1 MLLNVCVCVC
11 VYVSVLVFKCA
22 FVVQVVSISSSS
34 NDLLTSVA
42 KPSGSASSQQ
52 GFIQLAYSSSSS
64 EGGPASGAKL
74 LLSNGPSH
82 YGSTFGYHSVP
93 SSLVTMSSD
102 FALTPEHVQ
111 YTYGDSQ
118 RYGVGGP
125 QAQQGFGS
133 TTFPPGYSAG
143 PLPNQL
149 HYSSSQGP
157 TAKLFTP
164 EKPGTGTYSV
174 GSDVGGLYVDK
185 QGTPFSASLSQSYDA
200 ALAYPSAGGFQGGS
214 QPSSISLSY
223 PGIASGLSFQGMQMD
238 PSGFDAGQYPGY
250 RQKDGP
256 AGYEAAVADGQ
267 RNAATS
273 GTAFSG
279 VLVQT
284 SQSFTS
290 NFGSGSGQSQATQ
303 STSGA
308 SFIAQSTPPASG
320 AQGQVASSAGAFG
333 NQRLSS
339 SAGPGFTN
347 HTGPSQSFGGQVEGS
362 QSAAAAVPSGLTA
375 SSLVSSSTTGGKLSD
390 SVSKLN
396 LKDGQPGNPGPMTT
410 SVDGASTSAGGVAPP
425 GGSTVASSVTGMMT
439 LASKMSLA
447 TTAKTSL
454 SQSMPSY
461 SDIANLVWH
470 LAF

>member
-1 MLLNVCVCVC
+1 MI
-11 VYVSVLVFKCA
+11 
-22 FVVQVVSISSSS
+22 QVVSISSSS
-34 NDLLTSVA
+34 NDLLTSA
-42 KPSGSASSQQ
+42 TKPSGSATSQL

-64 EGGPASGAKL
+64 EGGPASGTKL

-82 YGSTFGYHSVP
+82 YGSTFGYHSGP

-125 QAQQGFGS
+125 PAQQGFGS

-149 HYSSSQGP
+149 HYGSSQGP
-157 TAKLFTP
+157 TAKLFAP
-164 EKPGTGTYSV
+164 EKQGTGTYSV

-185 QGTPFSASLSQSYDA
+185 QGTPFSASLSQSYDS

-238 PSGFDAGQYPGY
+238 SGGFDAGQYPGY

-256 AGYEAAVADGQ
+256 AGGYEAGVADGQ

-279 VLVQT
+279 VPVQM

-290 NFGSGSGQSQATQ
+290 NFGSGSGQGQAAQ
-303 STSGA
+303 STTGA
-308 SFIAQSTPPASG
+308 SFITQSTPPASG
-320 AQGQVASSAGAFG
+320 AQGQGASSAGTFG

-339 SAGPGFTN
+339 SAGPGFAN

-362 QSAAAAVPSGLTA
+362 QSTAAA

-396 LKDGQPGNPGPMTT
+396 LKDGQPGNPGALTT
-410 SVDGASTSAGGVAPP
+410 SVDVAGTSAGGVATP
-425 GGSTVASSVTGMMT
+425 GGGTVASSVTGMMT

-461 SDIANLVWH
+461 LDVANLV
-470 LAF
+470 

>member
-1 MLLNVCVCVC
+1 MLLKI
-11 VYVSVLVFKCA
+11 YIFVSVLIFRCG
-22 FVVQVVSISSSS
+22 FVIQVVSISSSS
-34 NDLLTSVA
+34 NDLLTSVT
-42 KPSGSASSQQ
+42 KPSGSASSQL

-64 EGGPASGAKL
+64 EGGPASGTKL

-82 YGSTFGYHSVP
+82 YGSSFGYPSGP
-93 SSLVTMSSD
+93 SSLVTMSSEYT
-102 FALTPEHVQ
+102 LTPEHVQ
-111 YTYGDSQ
+111 YTYSDSQ

-125 QAQQGFGS
+125 PGQQGFGS

-149 HYSSSQGP
+149 HYSSSQVP

-164 EKPGTGTYSV
+164 EKQGAGTYSV

-185 QGTPFSASLSQSYDA
+185 QGTPFSASLSQSYDPP
-200 ALAYPSAGGFQGGS
+200 LVYQSAGGFQGGS

-238 PSGFDAGQYPGY
+238 SSGFDGGQYPGY

-256 AGYEAAVADGQ
+256 AGYEAGAATDGQ

-273 GTAFSG
+273 GIVFSG
-279 VLVQT
+279 VQVQT

-290 NFGSGSGQSQATQ
+290 NFGSGGGGQSQVTQ
-303 STSGA
+303 STSGS
-308 SFIAQSTPPASG
+308 SFIGQGTPPASG
-320 AQGQVASSAGAFG
+320 TQGQAAPSAASFA

-339 SAGPGFTN
+339 SAGPGFAN
-347 HTGPSQSFGGQVEGS
+347 HTGPSQSFGGQVEGP
-362 QSAAAAVPSGLTA
+362 QSAAAVAPSGLT

-396 LKDGQPGNPGPMTT
+396 LKDGQPGSDPGAMTT
-410 SVDGASTSAGGVAPP
+410 SVDGAGTSASGVAMPS
-425 GGSTVASSVTGMMT
+425 GGTVVSSVTGMMT
-439 LASKMSLA
+439 LASKMSLS

-454 SQSMPSY
+454 SQSK
-461 SDIANLVWH
+461 L
-470 LAF
+470 